1 MYTVNTYE
9 QIEQKERELN
19 ENHII
24 VLLFARPTVIGA
36 DDIIKEFN
44 YIHYNS
50 SRFCSI
56 YAVGYTNND
65 SLPEFSYKVSGVNG
79 EEWYFSDKAFIDF
92 KNKLEDRLNWTYSG
106 ENEIIVLQSNINGRQ
121 ILNFENYVA
130 ININEGLRKEYICS
144 YSMFMESL
152 IRHSKSEVTASKA
165 IKKVYRFRK
174 RHIIEMAIEDNH
186 NIPEPVKKILKNK
199 IFFRTSKA

>member
-1 MYTVNTYE
+1 M
-9 QIEQKERELN
+9 
-19 ENHII
+19 
-24 VLLFARPTVIGA
+24 
-36 DDIIKEFN
+36 
-44 YIHYNS
+44 
-50 SRFCSI
+50 
-56 YAVGYTNND
+56 GYTNND